1 MSVGI
6 QRAKNSPGLVYER
19 LFSVFLC
26 FYGRVLSLISFH
38 EKSSLILCQ
47 AFRLIFNT
55 IKNKPLYRYHGKVR
69 CRMMY
74 RNDHQA
80 VHKYP
85 SLLQCAFVQPL
96 PNRF

>member
-19 LFSVFLC
+19 LFPVFLC
-26 FYGRVLSLISFH
+26 FYGRVLSLISFLA
-38 EKSSLILCQ
+38 KNSQILCQ
-47 AFRLIFNT
+47 TFRSTFNT

-69 CRMMY
+69 CRKLY
-74 RNDHQA
+74 RNYHQA

-85 SLLQCAFVQPL
+85 SLLQCAFAQPL
-96 PNRF
+96 PNCF